1 MGVSDPNSPVPVPFI
16 FGPDIMTI
24 SVVMPVYNASHYLRL
39 SLPPLVEMAVRG
51 EVLEVIVVDDGSTD
65 DSAAV
70 ATGLG
75 ARVIHMPRRG
85 GPGAARN
92 LAADQAQGDIL
103 WLVDADVVVH
113 TDGAERIRTAF
124 EDPSVIA
131 VFGSYDDAPPAK
143 NFASQYKNLVHHY
156 YHQKGQ
162 REASTFWAGCGAL
175 RKREF
180 LAVGGFDVAR
190 YTRPSI
196 EDIELGYRLRALGK
210 RILLLHELK
219 GTHLKVWTVRDVI
232 FTDVFRRAIPWARL
246 MLNEVGL
253 TDDLNVST
261 AERLRAALAGVFV
274 LAIVAAV
281 AEPSARWLPLAV
293 LAGAI
298 ACNWDFFRFLRRRK
312 GFGFA
317 LLGILFH
324 QIYYL
329 YGAGAFV
336 WCWLESRLGRV
347 RRPAAAG

>member
-1 MGVSDPNSPVPVPFI
+1 
-16 FGPDIMTI
+16 MTI

-39 SLPPLVEMAVRG
+39 ALPPLVEMAARG

-70 ATGLG
+70 AAGLG
-75 ARVIHMPRRG
+75 ARVIPAPCRG

-92 LAADQAQGDIL
+92 LAAGQAKGEIL
-103 WLVDADVVVH
+103 WLVDADVIAH
-113 TDGAERIRTAF
+113 TDGAEKIRAAF
-124 EDPSVIA
+124 EDPSVVA
-131 VFGSYDDAPPAK
+131 VFGSYDDTPPAE

-180 LAVGGFDVAR
+180 LEVGGFDVER

-210 RILLLHELK
+210 RILLLHDLK

-274 LAIVAAV
+274 LGIAAAV
-281 AEPSARWLPLAV
+281 AEPSVWWLPLAI

-298 ACNWDFFRFLRRRK
+298 GFNWDFFQFLRRRK
-312 GFGFA
+312 GVGFA

-324 QIYYL
+324 QLYYL
-329 YGAGAFV
+329 YGTAAFA
-336 WCWLESRLGRV
+336 WCWIESRVGRA